1 MSVINQMLSRL
12 DERRAAT
19 PDTPAT
25 AAAGVVVA
33 VPQTATRRLGLMV
46 LTGIAL
52 VSAAAFGQW
61 PALMGQPSAAP
72 QPVVIAAEVAADVA
86 AEPAPW
92 AAAAAAP
99 TPVEAVDA
107 VAPPGPLTPEAR
119 ESQTL
124 PAASTFSPTT
134 APLQPTLSAEEQGS
148 RAVRTATV
156 SMATAPATAK
166 PLPAVPPTTL
176 AIAAPT
182 VTLPVNP
189 LRESSSGNSGTSG
202 SDSGTV
208 EKRVIPPS
216 PSQRAAFA
224 YRQALDNAASGHS
237 HPAIDQALEALKAD
251 PDHAAAR
258 ELAAVLMIESKRL
271 GDAAALMREGLE
283 RQPQQPRLTMLLARI
298 DAESG
303 ATQTA
308 LDRLDAA
315 SALDAE
321 GHGLRAA
328 LLTRAERYREAASA
342 YESAVRLQPDNASWW
357 FGLGVALEAHGQA
370 PLARQALQRARA
382 IGSLRGDALAH
393 VEQKLASRE

>member
-148 RAVRTATV
+148 RA
-156 SMATAPATAK
+156 
-166 PLPAVPPTTL
+166 
-176 AIAAPT
+176 APT

-189 LRESSSGNSGTSG
+189 LRESSSGTSG
-202 SDSGTV
+202 SSDSGTV

-393 VEQKLASRE
+393 VEHQLASRE